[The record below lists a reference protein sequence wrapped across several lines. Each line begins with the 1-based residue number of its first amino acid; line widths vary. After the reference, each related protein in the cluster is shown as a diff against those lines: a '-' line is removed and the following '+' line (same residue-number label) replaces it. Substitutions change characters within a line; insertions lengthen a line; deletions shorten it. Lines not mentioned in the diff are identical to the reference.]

1 MEYNTAL
8 FREKNKNL
16 LRDDVEAVL
25 RNARLRIVREMFVVG
40 EEEKGSL
47 ASNANKIKR
56 FLGSKFRSEMN
67 KLVQDLQ
74 LCELHFIR
82 CIKSNNEK

>member
-25 RNARLRIVREMFVVG
+25 RSGRLRIVREMFVVG
-40 EEEKGSL
+40 E
-47 ASNANKIKR
+47 
-56 FLGSKFRSEMN
+56 
-67 KLVQDLQ
+67 
-74 LCELHFIR
+74 
-82 CIKSNNEK
+82 